1 MSELILKYNSLDAF
15 RKQELLDFL
24 EFLLHKKHNAIQH
37 NSNISEYKQK
47 ILKVGVWS
55 ERDTESI
62 SNNSLNFDSVS
73 W

>member
-15 RKQELLDFL
+15 RKQELLNFL
-24 EFLLHKKHNAIQH
+24 EVLLHENQNAVQP

-47 ILKVGVWS
+47 ILKVGIWS

-62 SNNSLNFDSVS
+62 NNNSLNFDSIS